1 MVSVEVKYDF
11 TPYDGTPGKPWEDYE
26 DRLLNSACAA
36 KSDDRGWSLADHING
51 VDEGSARAQ
60 AVRPTRLLLQHLQK
74 HKRHSDVDKR
84 KATELSRST

>member
-1 MVSVEVKYDF
+1 MVAVEVKYDF

-51 VDEGSARAQ
+51 VDEGSAERDDTQPVSRSLGSGRARRSRRS
-60 AVRPTRLLLQHLQK
+60 RPTSYNLL
-74 HKRHSDVDKR
+74 
-84 KATELSRST
+84 